1 MTPRNTNPG
10 DYVRLDERSSTPNI
24 AIPGNATDDNG
35 VQPSSASIV
44 QMQEQG
50 WKSRAEVAQWA
61 AEELR
66 ACSRVVGNVLATNY
80 FGKDCPEGTA
90 VYDALKAALH
100 GDSGWEAILNTQT
113 ASLTALANAC
123 TQAAAALTATDQKS
137 SDSLRIT

>member
-66 ACSRVVGNVLATNY
+66 ACSRVVEQVLNSNY
-80 FGKDCPEGTA
+80 FGAGCPEGVA
-90 VYDALKAALH
+90 VYDALTAVFKGSAGWKTAL
-100 GDSGWEAILNTQT
+100 DRQID
-113 ASLTALANAC
+113 SLTALQAGC
-123 TQAAAALTATDQKS
+123 TQAVAALATTDQKS
-137 SDSLRIT
+137 SDSLRST